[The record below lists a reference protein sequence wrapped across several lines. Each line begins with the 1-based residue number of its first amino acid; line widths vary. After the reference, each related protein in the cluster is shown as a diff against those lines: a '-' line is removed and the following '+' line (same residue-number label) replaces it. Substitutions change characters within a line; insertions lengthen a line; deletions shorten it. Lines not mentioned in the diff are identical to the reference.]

1 MHIRIA
7 IALALLALGPSVA
20 TAQTP
25 NAQLGSDMQA
35 KKVDPAKEKAIR
47 NLFEVTHTA
56 RALLEGMKSNLET
69 QKQDQSNATIPAVFW
84 DEVIKRAEADLGVF
98 LTTLVGIYDQ
108 HYTKEEIDQMVAFYK
123 TPLGQMMANK
133 APPVALATAAAAER
147 WGMKLGMTV
156 MMELLERGLVKP

>member
-1 MHIRIA
+1 
-7 IALALLALGPSVA
+7 
-20 TAQTP
+20 
-25 NAQLGSDMQA
+25 MQA
-35 KKVDPAKEKAIR
+35 KKVDPAKEQAIR

-69 QKQDQSNATIPAVFW
+69 QKHDQSNASIPAVFW

-98 LTTLVGIYDQ
+98 LTTLVGIYDE

-156 MMELLERGLVKP
+156 MMELVEKGLVKP

>member
-1 MHIRIA
+1 MRTSTA
-7 IALALLALGPSVA
+7 LALALLAPLPIVA
-20 TAQTP
+20 AAQTP
-25 NAQLGSDMQA
+25 NAQLGSQMEA
-35 KKVDPAKEKAIR
+35 KKVDPAKEQAIR
-47 NLFEVTHTA
+47 HLFEITHTA
-56 RALLEGMKSNLET
+56 RALLDGMKSNLET
-69 QKQDQSNATIPAVFW
+69 QKQDQSNASIPPVFW

-123 TPLGQMMANK
+123 TPLGQMMAAK

-156 MMELLERGLVKP
+156 MMELVEKGLVKP